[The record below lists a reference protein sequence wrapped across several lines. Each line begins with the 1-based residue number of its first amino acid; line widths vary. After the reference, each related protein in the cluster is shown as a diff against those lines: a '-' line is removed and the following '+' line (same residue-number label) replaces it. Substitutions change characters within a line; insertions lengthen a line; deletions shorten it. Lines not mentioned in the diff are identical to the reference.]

1 MKTIKIFIASSNELE
16 KERLLMASLA
26 NDLSTK
32 LEKVGIQVI
41 AVEWENL
48 DASMGA
54 PNKQEEYYE
63 KLHECNMCLV
73 LY

>member
-48 DASMGA
+48 EIGRA
-54 PNKQEEYYE
+54 
-63 KLHECNMCLV
+63 HV
-73 LY
+73 